1 MEALP
6 TVGNSVDQK
15 REQRSSKIDELM
27 HMSELSTQ
35 NQTTGTPNIKVLD
48 RR

>member
-1 MEALP
+1 MG
-6 TVGNSVDQK
+6 TVQTRGGNGG
-15 REQRSSKIDELM
+15 SSKTDELM

-35 NQTTGTPNIKVLD
+35 NQTTGIPDIKVLD